1 MALINGSSFARTT
14 SLMKSDSLL
23 FQLQRTNRDLQ
34 ERLNEIT
41 TGKKINNASDEPSK
55 VSSLQFLRQRLIER
69 EQQEKNLQH
78 ATSVLNLAD
87 QSLGEASETLR
98 EAHSL
103 GLSQIGVGS
112 DAATRETESFVVD
125 AQLQGLID
133 LANREFNGVGVFAG
147 NSGAL
152 ADGPLFEEFLGGI
165 RYRGTTDNL
174 RLDVGAVGDEPFNSN
189 GLEAFGA
196 LSTRVASEVDLDPQA
211 SPGVRLGDING
222 ALGEGFRP
230 GTVRVTIDG
239 TPVNVNL
246 TDADTLGDVET
257 RLNNAI
263 ADTDPTA
270 GGVALTGAGYE
281 LTANAGHTVTI
292 ADVGSGKTAGD
303 LGLDVTATA
312 ATVAGGDLHVKL
324 TDRTRVA
331 DLGVP
336 IDFGSGLRITQ
347 GQQTKVADFSAAQT
361 VQDLRNT
368 IDELD
373 LGLRFEINDGQT
385 ALNLVSEVSG
395 IDLSIGENGGTTA
408 TDLGVRSLDATTR
421 LDDFRKGNGVEINQ
435 DETDFAITLHD
446 GTSFEV
452 DLAGAQTVGD
462 VLAAIDAAATSA
474 GLTPGVEY
482 SAGLAQTGNGI
493 RLEDNTAG
501 PNDFAVTQLNN
512 SLAATHLGVYENAG
526 AANSLVGQDN
536 ATVEAD
542 NLFTHMQVLRDALRV
557 NDESGISLAADKLET
572 DLDEVVRARSIV
584 GVQAA
589 RLEEQRTVNED
600 RKLTEETML
609 SKLRDADLTETIT
622 RFQQLQQQ
630 LQASLQAGSQSQ
642 RLSLL
647 DFLS

>member
-14 SLMKSDSLL
+14 SLMKSDALL
-23 FQLQRTNRDLQ
+23 FQLQNTNRDLQ

-41 TGKKINNASDEPSK
+41 TGRKINHASDEPSK

-69 EQQEKNLQH
+69 GQEEENLQH

-87 QSLGEASETLR
+87 QSLGEASEILR

-103 GLSQIGVGS
+103 ALSQIGVGS
-112 DAATRETESFVVD
+112 DAATRETESYVVD

-147 NSGAL
+147 DSGAV

-174 RLDVGAVGDEPFNSN
+174 RLDVGAMGDEPFNSN

-196 LSTRVASEVDLDPQA
+196 LSTRVESEVDLDPQA
-211 SPGVRLGDING
+211 SAGVRLGEING

-239 TPVNVNL
+239 TPVDVNL

-257 RLNNAI
+257 RINDAI
-263 ADTDPTA
+263 AATDPTA
-270 GGVALTGAGYE
+270 GGIALTGAGYE
-281 LTANAGHTVTI
+281 LTANPGHTITI

-312 ATVAGGDLHVKL
+312 ATVAGGDLNVKL
-324 TDRTRVA
+324 TDRTRLA

-336 IDFGSGLRITQ
+336 IDFASGLHITQ
-347 GQQTKVADFSAAQT
+347 GEQTKVADFSAAQT

-373 LGLRFEINDGQT
+373 LGLRFEINDDRT

-395 IDLSIGENGGTTA
+395 IELSIGENGGTTA

-421 LDDFRKGNGVEINQ
+421 LDDFRQGRGVEINQ
-435 DETDFAITLHD
+435 DEPDFAITLHD

-501 PNDFAVTQLNN
+501 PSDFAITQLNN
-512 SLAATHLGVYENAG
+512 SLAATHLGIYENAG

-542 NLFTHMQVLRDALRV
+542 NLFTHMQVLRDSLRV
-557 NDESGISLAADKLET
+557 NDESGISLAGDRLET

-609 SKLRDADLTETIT
+609 SNLRDADLTETIT

>member
-14 SLMKSDSLL
+14 SLMRSDALL
-23 FQLQRTNRDLQ
+23 FQLQNTNRDLQ

-41 TGKKINNASDEPSK
+41 TGRKINHASDEPSK

-69 EQQEKNLQH
+69 GQEEENLQH

-87 QSLGEASETLR
+87 QSLGEASEILR

-103 GLSQIGVGS
+103 ALSQIGVGS
-112 DAATRETESFVVD
+112 DAATRKTESYVVD

-147 NSGAL
+147 NSGAM

-174 RLDVGAVGDEPFNSN
+174 RLDVGAMGDEPFNSN

-196 LSTRVASEVDLDPQA
+196 LSTRVESRVDLDPQA
-211 SPGVRLGDING
+211 SAGVRLSEING
-222 ALGEGFRP
+222 AQSEGFRS
-230 GTVRVTIDG
+230 GTVRLSIDG
-239 TPVNVNL
+239 TVVDVDL
-246 TDADTLGDVET
+246 SDADTLGDVET
-257 RLNNAI
+257 RINDAI
-263 ADTDPTA
+263 TNTDPTA
-270 GGVALTGAGYE
+270 GNIALTGAGYQ
-281 LTANAGHTVTI
+281 LTANAGHTITI

-312 ATVAGGDLHVKL
+312 ATVAGGDLNVKL
-324 TDRTRVA
+324 TDRTRLA
-331 DLGVP
+331 DLGVA
-336 IDFGSGLRITQ
+336 IDFASGLHITQ
-347 GQQTKVADFSAAQT
+347 GEQTKVADFSAAQT
-361 VQDLRNT
+361 VQDLRNA
-368 IDELD
+368 IDALN
-373 LGLRFEINDGQT
+373 LGLRYDINEDQT

-395 IDLSIGENGGTTA
+395 IELSIGENGGTTA

-435 DETDFAITLHD
+435 DEPDFAITLHD

-452 DLAGAQTVGD
+452 DLAGAQTVAD
-462 VLAAIDAAATSA
+462 VIAAIDAAAGSA

-482 SAGLAQTGNGI
+482 SAGLALTGNGI
-493 RLEDNTAG
+493 RIEDNTAG

-512 SLAATHLGVYENAG
+512 SLAATHLGVYENVG

-536 ATVEAD
+536 STVEAD
-542 NLFTHMQVLRDALRV
+542 NLFTHMQVLRDSLRV
-557 NDESGISLAADKLET
+557 NDESGISLAGDRLET
-572 DLDEVVRARSIV
+572 DLDEVVQARSIV

-589 RLEEQRTVNED
+589 RLEDQRTVNED

-609 SKLRDADLTETIT
+609 SNLRDADLTETIT

-642 RLSLL
+642 QLSLL